1 MQLTQLSK
9 LHVMPPC
16 VKIVNG
22 QNISYANNSNMH
34 VSNIFTSGKLR
45 MITIHSP
52 AQGQHFNLK
61 PFTKFHHQSVYAG
74 LKCLHFQ
81 PIFLQEELALS
92 DLL

>member
-1 MQLTQLSK
+1 
-9 LHVMPPC
+9 
-16 VKIVNG
+16 
-22 QNISYANNSNMH
+22 
-34 VSNIFTSGKLR
+34 